1 MPGFKIA
8 ENQVGQKQLPKKVVY
23 TYTWDFK
30 FLLGER
36 TDTLYLKDTGLPSY
50 SFDTESIKTG
60 HTTYQFAKG
69 IKWNDIKLSFYDTG
83 GIGEKLAELSR
94 KIWTPETGL
103 KVASDYMDE
112 SHINVMYSDG
122 TVAYTWKLINSWIK
136 SVSFSK
142 LTYESSGVNNANV
155 TLAYSWA
162 EVNHDGALQGQ

>member
-8 ENQVGQKQLPKKVVY
+8 EKQAGQKQLPKNVVY
-23 TYTWDFK
+23 TYTWHMPQFVGMGVDD
-30 FLLGER
+30 LNVH
-36 TDTLYLKDTGLPSY
+36 LKETSLPSY

-69 IKWNDIKLSFYDTG
+69 IKWSDVKLSFYDTDDVG
-83 GIGEKLAELSR
+83 QLLKLNAGEV
-94 KIWTPETGL
+94 WTPQTGL
-103 KVASDYMDE
+103 KVASEYMAE
-112 SHINVMYSDG
+112 SKIQVQYSDG
-122 TVAYTWKLINSWIK
+122 QLAYTWTLVNSWIK

-162 EVNHDGALQGQ
+162 TFEAA